1 MLQLS
6 SSAEGFEQSNAA
18 DEHLIQQWNLMIQK
32 SRCTWETYVGES
44 VIATDQEANE
54 GDMDENVDGDPLAE
68 LLSQTS
74 LSD

>member
-1 MLQLS
+1 
-6 SSAEGFEQSNAA
+6 
-18 DEHLIQQWNLMIQK
+18 MIQK

-54 GDMDENVDGDPLAE
+54 GDMNENVDGDPLAE